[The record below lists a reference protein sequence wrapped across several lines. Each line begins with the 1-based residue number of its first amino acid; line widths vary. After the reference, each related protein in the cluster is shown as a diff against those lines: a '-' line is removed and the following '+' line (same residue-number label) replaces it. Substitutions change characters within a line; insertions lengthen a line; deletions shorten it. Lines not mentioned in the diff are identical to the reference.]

1 MEKEKIISRTLWSL
15 RKSSQTTLTLK
26 IPKNLGKPVIVRSEC
41 FTKGSCPR
49 DMEVIG
55 GVFRVFHGKN
65 FFFYPPTDPLYSN

>member
-26 IPKNLGKPVIVRSEC
+26 IPKNLGKPVIERSEC
-41 FTKGSCPR
+41 FTKGSGPR
-49 DMEVIG
+49 DWRLQG
-55 GVFRVFHGKN
+55 GFFAYFTRKT